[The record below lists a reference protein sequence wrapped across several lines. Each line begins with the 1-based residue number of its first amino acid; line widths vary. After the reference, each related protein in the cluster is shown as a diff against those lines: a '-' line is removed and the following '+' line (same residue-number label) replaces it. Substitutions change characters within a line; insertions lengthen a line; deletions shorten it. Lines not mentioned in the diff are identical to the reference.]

1 MDKLISI
8 LIALTKACPK
18 LLPGLLILA
27 FANFVIALLLIF
39 EIIFLLIKGL

>member
-18 LLPGLLILA
+18 LLPALLILA
-27 FANFVIALLLIF
+27 FANFVIALVF
-39 EIIFLLIKGL
+39 IFLLIKGL

>member
-1 MDKLISI
+1 MDKFIGI

-27 FANFVIALLLIF
+27 FAWFIIALVF
-39 EIIFLLIKGL
+39 IFLLIKYL